1 MILRN
6 INRQKMDLVRMNV
19 IKIFKEVGFKI
30 EIQTHLKIV
39 NFLDV
44 AFNLANCTY
53 PCKKAKANYS

>member
-1 MILRN
+1 
-6 INRQKMDLVRMNV
+6 MDLVRMNV

-53 PCKKAKANYS
+53 PYKKANYS